1 MFSFICSIQYFILL
15 IKNGPLSKKFVT
27 KVILCMQVTKQE
39 VHRIWAG
46 LKEKLYTQ
54 DVTWIKK
61 QIDSVV
67 SYTTRLLSLHQRDS
81 FLTHFQAV
89 DLQVGMCSRNRE

>member
-1 MFSFICSIQYFILL
+1 MFIYFHLFALYSILFIFNLMDLHTRSL
-15 IKNGPLSKKFVT
+15 FVT
-27 KVILCMQVTKQE
+27 KVMCMQVTKQE

-46 LKEKLYTQ
+46 LKERLYTQ

-61 QIDSVV
+61 QVDSVV
-67 SYTTRLLSLHQRDS
+67 SYTTRLLSLHQRDN

-89 DLQVGMCSRNRE
+89 DLQVGK